1 MTDYGEKYEQSNQEA
16 AYLRQQS
23 PEEMKAFS
31 GLLKTTMRE
40 GTLDVKTKEMI
51 ALGIAIAD
59 RCEGCIMAHVRNN
72 LKNGVTL
79 EQLAEVV
86 DVAIL
91 MGGGPSTVYG
101 AKALA
106 FAKYLQEQEQ

>member
-1 MTDYGEKYEQSNQEA
+1 MTDYGEKYEQFNQEA
-16 AYLRQQS
+16 TNLRQKS
-23 PEEMKAFS
+23 PEEMRAF
-31 GLLKTTMRE
+31 GTLLKTTMRE

-59 RCEGCIMAHVRNN
+59 RCEGCIMSHVRNN

-101 AKALA
+101 AKALS
-106 FAKYLQEQEQ
+106 FAKYLKEQG

>member
-1 MTDYGEKYEQSNQEA
+1 MIDYGEKYEQFNQEA
-16 AYLRQQS
+16 TNLRQKS
-23 PEEMKAFS
+23 PEEMRAF
-31 GLLKTTMRE
+31 GTLLKTTMRE

-59 RCEGCIMAHVRNN
+59 RCEGCIMSHVRNN

-101 AKALA
+101 AKALS
-106 FAKYLQEQEQ
+106 FAKYLKEQG